1 MHFSQEK
8 AIAESP
14 FLINFALG
22 SKQTI
27 TPKTRNNMIIH
38 NLIIGWRNI
47 LKYKTQNIISVLCLS
62 FGVLCFAV
70 TLYFADVMWQ
80 NKGKQAMTSN
90 YVTLESLES
99 HPIKGGKYHFKPI
112 YREEIT
118 KIKQLP
124 MVKHVGYSL
133 CETYSDSDRIYDK
146 KKEHVIRPG
155 FEFVFVSPEWFIQKD
170 FYSVTT
176 NKKIE
181 TLKPGTVVINRRV
194 LQHMIEDD
202 KYARNYYIKHFD
214 KEYTVNDVVYSPTT
228 MDHYDAFFVIDKS
241 NYDYYN
247 PIELDITLKD
257 GYTFKELKEE
267 LTKVLP
273 DHRWTKLGGDKFFV
287 FLFVFF
293 ILLSIGIS
301 VLVIGLSGYLKMQL
315 QLFLLRR
322 REMAI
327 CRCNG
332 ARPIQLFYM
341 LLAEIFI
348 VFTFV
353 AAISLAISY
362 AFEAYS
368 MPLIHDTHMLD
379 YLDFEPSI
387 IYRTE
392 VKIVLFTFL
401 ASVAVAWFVVRR
413 SLKTPLVNTVGR
425 SFTQRTRWNGTM
437 QVVQYSTAII
447 FFFVCTMFFCALEYV
462 KIDKFDVP
470 GGPGYYKDIVVF
482 QYLPSDKVK
491 ALPSV
496 ESHACVIDLSCEIR
510 TEIDTTSTAIPR
522 DKRLLKDDIQVN
534 EYCFTATNSE
544 AFRLFKMDIYKDT
557 TEAYKTIKCPIPV
570 FVKPEHLKETMRIL
584 GLSYQ
589 VSPQEYVLPDHKR
602 YVVLGFTDNLPN
614 SKIRSRPKNFIV
626 IDNNEGFIDEE
637 IDSVS
642 VPFRNPFIA
651 VKPRNN
657 DRDAA
662 ITELDEL
669 QHKMYPSLGADIHY
683 GATIAYDAW
692 FRDLKILNYIMG
704 LTSILTLVSL
714 VCIVMT
720 VFSSISLET
729 RGRQKDI
736 AIRKVN
742 GAKIRD
748 IVMLFGRYYIV
759 TISISTLISLL
770 IGIFVIIAITYL
782 SRSEM
787 DSETLRIFV
796 ASFLISVATITT
808 VTVATVWQ
816 KIYRISHTNPSE
828 IISKD

>member
-1 MHFSQEK
+1 
-8 AIAESP
+8 
-14 FLINFALG
+14 
-22 SKQTI
+22 
-27 TPKTRNNMIIH
+27 MIIH

-80 NKGKQAMTSN
+80 NKGKQVMTSN
-90 YVTLESLES
+90 YVTLESR
-99 HPIKGGKYHFKPI
+99 PIKSGGNYREPI
-112 YREEIT
+112 YSEEIT

-124 MVKHVGYSL
+124 MVKHVGYEEPYYSRKDWDLEKDSL
-133 CETYSDSDRIYDK
+133 YDK
-146 KKEHVIRPG
+146 KNKNEFFFG
-155 FEFVFVSPEWFIQKD
+155 FRINFVSPEWFLQKD
-170 FYSVTT
+170 FYSATT
-176 NKKIE
+176 GKKIE
-181 TLKPGTVVINRRV
+181 VLKPGAAVLDRKYLKSIIEENRYTGEYVFNHLDR
-194 LQHMIEDD
+194 
-202 KYARNYYIKHFD
+202 K
-214 KEYTVNDVVYSPTT
+214 YTVDDIVYSPTLYGGA
-228 MDHYDAFFVIDKS
+228 DVYIVIDDI
-241 NYDYYN
+241 NYARYIPY
-247 PIELDITLKD
+247 ELDITLKN
-257 GYTFKELKEE
+257 GYTFDDLKEE

-273 DHRWTKLGGDKFFV
+273 GHKWTKRDGDPTDSA
-287 FLFVFF
+287 FLVFF
-293 ILLSIGIS
+293 LLISIGIS

-368 MPLIHDTHMLD
+368 MPLIHDTGMLGS
-379 YLDFEPSI
+379 LDFEPSI

-392 VKIVLFTFL
+392 IKIVLFTFL

-447 FFFVCTMFFCALEYV
+447 FFFVCTMILGALGYL
-462 KIDKFDVP
+462 KNGRFDVP
-470 GGPGYYKDIVVF
+470 GGPGYYKDILVF
-482 QYLPSDKVK
+482 DYLPSDKVK
-491 ALPSV
+491 ALPSI
-496 ESHACVIDLSCEIR
+496 ESHACVVDNVFSIR
-510 TEIDTTSTAIPR
+510 TEVDTTSTIVPR
-522 DKRLLKDDIQVN
+522 ERKRHESDN
-534 EYCFTATNSE
+534 YEFNRYYFTATNSE

-557 TEAYKTIKCPIPV
+557 TEAHKTIKCPIPV
-570 FVKPEHLKETMRIL
+570 FVKPEHLKETMSIL

-614 SKIRSRPKNFIV
+614 TKVRSMSEYFIV
-626 IDNNEGFIDEE
+626 IDNNDEFVDDE
-637 IDSVS
+637 HVHKYPGYND
-642 VPFRNPFIA
+642 PFVA

-662 ITELDEL
+662 ITEMNEL
-669 QHKMYPSLGADIHY
+669 QHKYPSIYVYRQNGP
-683 GATIAYDAW
+683 TIAYDEW
-692 FRDLKILNYIMG
+692 FKELKILNYIME
-704 LTSILTLVSL
+704 LTSVLTLVSL
-714 VCIVMT
+714 ICIVMT

-729 RGRQKDI
+729 RGRQKDV

-770 IGIFVIIAITYL
+770 IGVFVCTTITYL
-782 SRSEM
+782 AREEM
-787 DSETLRIFV
+787 DPETLRIFV
-796 ASFLISVATITT
+796 ACFLISVATITT

-828 IISKD
+828 IVSKD

>member
-27 TPKTRNNMIIH
+27 TPKSRNNMIIH

-80 NKGKQAMTSN
+80 DKVKQVMTSN
-90 YVTLESLES
+90 YLMLSSLGDDNS
-99 HPIKGGKYHFKPI
+99 SKLI
-112 YREEIT
+112 YSEEIT
-118 KIKQLP
+118 KIKRLP
-124 MVKHVGYSL
+124 MVKYVGYEESGYSHFYREDSL
-133 CETYSDSDRIYDK
+133 YDIK
-146 KKEHVIRPG
+146 KNKYVGISG
-155 FEFVFVSPEWFIQKD
+155 LTVKFVSPEWFIQKD
-170 FYSVTT
+170 FYSATT
-176 NKKIE
+176 GKEIE
-181 TLKPGTVVINRRV
+181 VLKPGTAVLDRRILKYRV
-194 LQHMIEDD
+194 EDD
-202 KYARNYYIKHFD
+202 KYVRGYIVNHLD
-214 KEYTVNDVVYSPTT
+214 KKYTVGDIVYSPTF
-228 MDHYDAFFVIDKS
+228 MADAADVYIIIDES
-241 NYDYYN
+241 NYDSCIPY
-247 PIELDITLKD
+247 ELDVTLND
-257 GYTFKELKEE
+257 GYTFDDLIEGLK
-267 LTKVLP
+267 KVLP
-273 DHRWTKLGGDKFFV
+273 GHRWGKRTGDIFD
-287 FLFVFF
+287 VFF
-293 ILLSIGIS
+293 IFFILISLGVS

-368 MPLIHDTHMLD
+368 MPLIHDTGMLGR
-379 YLDFEPSI
+379 LDFEPSI

-392 VKIVLFTFL
+392 IKIVLFTFL

-413 SLKTPLVNTVGR
+413 SLKTPLVNSVGR

-447 FFFVCTMFFCALEYV
+447 FFFICTMILGALEYV

-510 TEIDTTSTAIPR
+510 TEVDTTSTAIPR
-522 DKRLLKDDIQVN
+522 YQRFLKDDIQVN
-534 EYCFTATNSE
+534 EYFFTATNSE

-557 TEAYKTIKCPIPV
+557 TEAYKTIKRPIPV
-570 FVKPEHLKETMRIL
+570 FVKPEHLKETMSIL
-584 GLSYQ
+584 GLNYQ

-602 YVVLGFTDNLPN
+602 YVVLGFTDKLPN
-614 SKIRSRPKNFIV
+614 SKTRSMPNNFIV
-626 IDNNEGFIDEE
+626 IDNNEGFIGEE
-637 IDSVS
+637 VDSVS
-642 VPFRNPFIA
+642 VLYGEPFVA

-662 ITELDEL
+662 ITAMDEL

-683 GATIAYDAW
+683 GATIAYDRW
-692 FRDLKILNYIMG
+692 FKDLKILNYIMG

-770 IGIFVIIAITYL
+770 IGIFVIISITYL

-787 DSETLRIFV
+787 EPEVLWGFI

>member
-1 MHFSQEK
+1 
-8 AIAESP
+8 
-14 FLINFALG
+14 
-22 SKQTI
+22 
-27 TPKTRNNMIIH
+27 MIIH

-124 MVKHVGYSL
+124 MVKHVSYSL
-133 CETYSDSDRIYDK
+133 YEQYSDSDRIYDK
-146 KKEHVIRPG
+146 KKEHVFRHG
-155 FEFVFVSPEWFIQKD
+155 FSIMFVSPEWFIQKD

-202 KYARNYYIKHFD
+202 KYARNYYIKHLD

-228 MDHYDAFFVIDKS
+228 MDYYDAFFVIDKS
-241 NYDYYN
+241 NYDYYI
-247 PIELDITLKD
+247 PTELDITLKD
-257 GYTFKELKEE
+257 GYTFEELKEE

-273 DHRWTKLGGDKFFV
+273 DHKWTKLGGDKFFI

-327 CRCNG
+327 CRFNG

-368 MPLIHDTHMLD
+368 MPLIHDTGMLGS
-379 YLDFEPSI
+379 LDFEPSI

-392 VKIVLFTFL
+392 IKIVLFTFL

-447 FFFVCTMFFCALEYV
+447 FFFVCTMILCALEYV

-510 TEIDTTSTAIPR
+510 TEVDTTSTAIPR
-522 DKRLLKDDIQVN
+522 GQRFLKDDIQVN
-534 EYCFTATNSE
+534 EYFFTATNSE

-570 FVKPEHLKETMRIL
+570 FVKPEHLKETMSIL

-602 YVVLGFTDNLPN
+602 YVVLGFTDKLPN
-614 SKIRSRPKNFIV
+614 SKTRFMPQNFIV
-626 IDNNEGFIDEE
+626 IDNNEGFIGEGV
-637 IDSVS
+637 DSES
-642 VPFRNPFIA
+642 VLYGEPFVA

-662 ITELDEL
+662 ITAMDEL

-683 GATIAYDAW
+683 GATIAYDRW
-692 FRDLKILNYIMG
+692 FRDLEILNYIME

-729 RGRQKDI
+729 RGRQKDV

-770 IGIFVIIAITYL
+770 IGIFVIISITYL

-787 DSETLRIFV
+787 EPEVLWGFV

>member
-27 TPKTRNNMIIH
+27 TPKSRNNMIIH

-62 FGVLCFAV
+62 LGVLCFGI
-70 TLYFADVMWQ
+70 TLYFADVIWQ
-80 NKGKQAMTSN
+80 NLGKPFVMKKA
-90 YVTLESLES
+90 VGIESRDGENALDV
-99 HPIKGGKYHFKPI
+99 INNRDI
-112 YREEIT
+112 A

-124 MVKHVGYSL
+124 MVEYVNYFN
-133 CETYSDSDRIYDK
+133 SDYHDALLTSKDAKDTLRTHLSIKY
-146 KKEHVIRPG
+146 IT
-155 FEFVFVSPEWFIQKD
+155 PEWFVDKD
-170 FYSVTT
+170 FYSAVTG
-176 NKKIE
+176 KEIGI
-181 TLKPGTVVINRRV
+181 LKPGTVVISRSSIRYFLKNIDVRGSKLNLLNKKFTV
-194 LQHMIEDD
+194 DD
-202 KYARNYYIKHFD
+202 VI
-214 KEYTVNDVVYSPTT
+214 YSPTIIDNINRIDGYIV
-228 MDHYDAFFVIDKS
+228 MDKKGQINCSTFMLDVI
-241 NYDYYN
+241 
-247 PIELDITLKD
+247 LKD
-257 GYTFKELKEE
+257 GYTAEQLENA
-267 LTKVLP
+267 LTKKLP
-273 DHRWTKLGGDKFFV
+273 GRKWTASYKVGGSWTLAILV
-287 FLFVFF
+287 FWFL
-293 ILLSIGIS
+293 ITIGIS

-353 AAISLAISY
+353 TAISLAISY

-368 MPLIHDTHMLD
+368 MPLIHDTGMLGS
-379 YLDFEPSI
+379 LDFEPSI

-392 VKIVLFTFL
+392 IKIVLFTFL

-425 SFTQRTRWNGTM
+425 SFTQRTRWNGIM

-447 FFFVCTMFFCALEYV
+447 FFFVCTVILGSLEYL
-462 KIDKFDVP
+462 KNDKFDVP
-470 GGPGYYKDIVVF
+470 GGPDYYKNILIF
-482 QYLPSDKVK
+482 EYLPSDKVK

-496 ESHACVIDLSCEIR
+496 EAHACVKDRTYDIR
-510 TEIDTTSTAIPR
+510 AEIDTASIVVPR
-522 DKRLLKDDIQVN
+522 DTVFKAGNPYDIVN

-544 AFRLFKMDIYKDT
+544 AFRLFKMDIYKDM
-557 TEAYKTIKCPIPV
+557 TEAYKTIKRPIPV
-570 FVKPEHLKETMRIL
+570 FVKPEHLKETMSIL

-602 YVVLGFTDNLPN
+602 YVILGFTDNLPN
-614 SKIRSRPKNFIV
+614 SKRMFMQKKFIV
-626 IDNNEGFIDEE
+626 IDDNDNFVDDGFDNVTVMSREQF
-637 IDSVS
+637 V
-642 VPFRNPFIA
+642 A
-651 VKPRNN
+651 VKPINN
-657 DRDAA
+657 DRNAA
-662 ITELDEL
+662 ITELDQLLHETWPNL
-669 QHKMYPSLGADIHY
+669 SANVHY

-692 FRDLKILNYIMG
+692 FKELKIRIYIME
-704 LTSILTLVSL
+704 LTSVLTLVSL

>member
-1 MHFSQEK
+1 
-8 AIAESP
+8 
-14 FLINFALG
+14 
-22 SKQTI
+22 
-27 TPKTRNNMIIH
+27 MIIH

-70 TLYFADVMWQ
+70 TLYFADVIWQ
-80 NKGKQAMTSN
+80 NLGKQVMTSN
-90 YVTLESLES
+90 YVTFVSR
-99 HPIKGGKYHFKPI
+99 PIKSGENYLEPI

-133 CETYSDSDRIYDK
+133 YETYSDSDRIYDK
-146 KKEHVIRPG
+146 KKEHVIRSG
-155 FEFVFVSPEWFIQKD
+155 FRFTFVSPEWFIQKD

-202 KYARNYYIKHFD
+202 KYARNYYINHLD

-228 MDHYDAFFVIDKS
+228 MDYYDAFFVIDKS
-241 NYDYYN
+241 NYARYIPY
-247 PIELDITLKD
+247 ELDITLKN
-257 GYTFKELKEE
+257 GYTFDDLKKE

-287 FLFVFF
+287 SLFVFF

-368 MPLIHDTHMLD
+368 MPLIHATGMLD
-379 YLDFEPSI
+379 RLDFEPSI

-392 VKIVLFTFL
+392 IKIVLFTFL
-401 ASVAVAWFVVRR
+401 ASVVVAWFVVRR

-447 FFFVCTMFFCALEYV
+447 FFFVCTMILGALGYL
-462 KIDKFDVP
+462 KNGRLDVP
-470 GGPGYYKDIVVF
+470 GGPGYYKDILVF
-482 QYLPSDKVK
+482 GYLPSDKVK
-491 ALPSV
+491 ALPSI
-496 ESHACVIDLSCEIR
+496 ESHACVVDNVIDIR
-510 TEIDTTSTAIPR
+510 TEVDTTSTIVPR
-522 DKRLLKDDIQVN
+522 ERKRHESDNSKFN
-534 EYCFTATNSE
+534 RYYFTATNSE

-557 TEAYKTIKCPIPV
+557 TEAHKTIKEPIPV
-570 FVKPEHLKETMRIL
+570 FVKSEHLKETMSIL

-589 VSPQEYVLPDHKR
+589 VSPQEYVLPDLNR

-614 SKIRSRPKNFIV
+614 QKMSSMSKNFIV
-626 IDNNEGFIDEE
+626 IDNNDEFMNDE
-637 IDSVS
+637 HIRKYPGYN
-642 VPFRNPFIA
+642 VPFVA

-662 ITELDEL
+662 ITEMNEL
-669 QHKMYPSLGADIHY
+669 QHKYPSFY
-683 GATIAYDAW
+683 VYRQNCPTVAYDAW
-692 FRDLKILNYIMG
+692 FKDLKIMNYIME
-704 LTSILTLVSL
+704 LTSVLTLVSL
-714 VCIVMT
+714 ICIVMT

-729 RGRQKDI
+729 RGRQKDV

-828 IISKD
+828 IVSKD

>member
-1 MHFSQEK
+1 MHFLQEK

-27 TPKTRNNMIIH
+27 TPKSRNNMIIH

-62 FGVLCFAV
+62 LGVLCFGI
-70 TLYFADVMWQ
+70 TLYFADVIWQ
-80 NKGKQAMTSN
+80 NLGKPFVMKKA
-90 YVTLESLES
+90 VGIESRDGENALDV
-99 HPIKGGKYHFKPI
+99 INNRDI
-112 YREEIT
+112 A

-124 MVKHVGYSL
+124 MVEYVNYF
-133 CETYSDSDRIYDK
+133 DSDYHDALLTSKDAKDTFRTHLSIKY
-146 KKEHVIRPG
+146 IT
-155 FEFVFVSPEWFIQKD
+155 PEWFVDKD
-170 FYSVTT
+170 FYSAVTG
-176 NKKIE
+176 KEIGI
-181 TLKPGTVVINRRV
+181 LKPGTVVISRSSIRYFLKNIDV
-194 LQHMIEDD
+194 IGSKLNLFNKKFTVDD
-202 KYARNYYIKHFD
+202 VI
-214 KEYTVNDVVYSPTT
+214 YSPTIIDNINRIDGYIV
-228 MDHYDAFFVIDKS
+228 MDKKGQINCSTFMLDVI
-241 NYDYYN
+241 
-247 PIELDITLKD
+247 LKD
-257 GYTFKELKEE
+257 GYTAEQLENA
-267 LTKVLP
+267 LTKKLP
-273 DHRWTKLGGDKFFV
+273 GRKWTASYKVGGSWTLAILV
-287 FLFVFF
+287 FWFL
-293 ILLSIGIS
+293 ITIGIS

-348 VFTFV
+348 IFSFV
-353 AAISLAISY
+353 AITSLAISY

-368 MPLIHDTHMLD
+368 MPLIYDTGMLGN
-379 YLDFEPSI
+379 LDFEPSI

-392 VKIVLFTFL
+392 MKIVLFTFL

-425 SFTQRTRWNGTM
+425 SFTQRTRWNGIM

-447 FFFVCTMFFCALEYV
+447 FFFVCATILCVIEYR
-462 KIDKFDVP
+462 KIDGIFDVP
-470 GGPGYYKDIVVF
+470 GGPDYYKNILIF
-482 QYLPSDKVK
+482 EYLPSDKVK

-496 ESHACVIDLSCEIR
+496 EAHACVKDRTYDIR
-510 TEIDTTSTAIPR
+510 AEIDTASIVVPR
-522 DKRLLKDDIQVN
+522 DTVFKAGNPYDIVN

-544 AFRLFKMDIYKDT
+544 AFRLFKMDIYKDM
-557 TEAYKTIKCPIPV
+557 TEAYKTIKRPIPV
-570 FVKPEHLKETMRIL
+570 FVKPEHLKETMSIL

-602 YVVLGFTDNLPN
+602 YVILGFTDNLPN
-614 SKIRSRPKNFIV
+614 SKRMFMQKKFIV
-626 IDNNEGFIDEE
+626 IDDNDNFVDDGFDNVTVMSREQF
-637 IDSVS
+637 V
-642 VPFRNPFIA
+642 A
-651 VKPRNN
+651 VKPINN
-657 DRDAA
+657 DRNAA
-662 ITELDEL
+662 ITEHDQLLHETWPNL
-669 QHKMYPSLGADIHY
+669 SANVHY

-692 FRDLKILNYIMG
+692 FKELKILNYIME

-782 SRSEM
+782 SRLEM
-787 DSETLRIFV
+787 DPEVLWSFV
-796 ASFLISVATITT
+796 AIFLVSVATITT

>member
-1 MHFSQEK
+1 
-8 AIAESP
+8 
-14 FLINFALG
+14 
-22 SKQTI
+22 
-27 TPKTRNNMIIH
+27 MIIH

-80 NKGKQAMTSN
+80 NLGKKVMTSN
-90 YVTLESLES
+90 YVTLASLES
-99 HPIKGGKYHFKPI
+99 HPIKGDEYHYNFKPI

-133 CETYSDSDRIYDK
+133 YENSYSGKDSLYDK
-146 KKEHVIRPG
+146 KNKHG
-155 FEFVFVSPEWFIQKD
+155 FFFGFRINFVSPEWFLQKD
-170 FYSVTT
+170 FYSATT
-176 NKKIE
+176 GKKIE
-181 TLKPGTVVINRRV
+181 VLKPGAAVLNR
-194 LQHMIEDD
+194 
-202 KYARNYYIKHFD
+202 KYLKSIIGESRYTGEYVFNHHLGW
-214 KEYTVNDVVYSPTT
+214 EYTVDDIVYSPTL
-228 MDHYDAFFVIDKS
+228 DEGADVYIVIDKS
-241 NYDYYN
+241 NYDYYI
-247 PIELDITLKD
+247 PFELDITLKN
-257 GYTFKELKEE
+257 GYTFDDLKKE

-273 DHRWTKLGGDKFFV
+273 DHRWTKLGGDSKGMA
-287 FLFVFF
+287 FLVFF
-293 ILLSIGIS
+293 LLISIGIS

-368 MPLIHDTHMLD
+368 MPLIHDTGMLD
-379 YLDFEPSI
+379 RLDFEPSI

-392 VKIVLFTFL
+392 IKIVLFTFL
-401 ASVAVAWFVVRR
+401 ASVAIAWFVVRR

-447 FFFVCTMFFCALEYV
+447 FFFVCTMILGALEYL
-462 KIDKFDVP
+462 KNGRFDVP
-470 GGPGYYKDIVVF
+470 GGPGYYKDILVF
-482 QYLPSDKVK
+482 DYLPSDKVK
-491 ALPSV
+491 ALPSI
-496 ESHACVIDLSCEIR
+496 ESHACVIDLRCEIR

-522 DKRLLKDDIQVN
+522 DQRLLKDDIQVN
-534 EYCFTATNSE
+534 EYRFTATNSE

-570 FVKPEHLKETMRIL
+570 FVKPEHLKETMSIL

-614 SKIRSRPKNFIV
+614 SNMGYMPKKFIV

-642 VPFRNPFIA
+642 VPDRYPFTA

-662 ITELDEL
+662 ITAMDEL

-692 FRDLKILNYIMG
+692 FKQLKILNYIME
-704 LTSILTLVSL
+704 LTSVLTLVSL
-714 VCIVMT
+714 ICIVMT

-729 RGRQKDI
+729 RGRQKDV

-759 TISISTLISLL
+759 TISISSLIALL
-770 IGIFVIIAITYL
+770 IVVVLIICISIIGRDWPDAELTLYLCLFFLSSIAVITG
-782 SRSEM
+782 
-787 DSETLRIFV
+787 
-796 ASFLISVATITT
+796 

>member
-80 NKGKQAMTSN
+80 DKGKQVMTSN
-90 YVTLESLES
+90 YVTLESR
-99 HPIKGGKYHFKPI
+99 PIKSGENYLEPI
-112 YREEIT
+112 FSEEIT

-124 MVKHVGYSL
+124 MVKHVGYM
-133 CETYSDSDRIYDK
+133 YDSYYCYYESSSIYNKKDK
-146 KKEHVIRPG
+146 
-155 FEFVFVSPEWFIQKD
+155 FEFYRGLRVNFVSPEWFIQKD

-176 NKKIE
+176 NKKVE

-202 KYARNYYIKHFD
+202 KYARNYYIKHLD

-228 MDHYDAFFVIDKS
+228 MNYYDAFIVIDKS
-241 NYDYYN
+241 NYDSCIPY
-247 PIELDITLKD
+247 ILDITLKD

-273 DHRWTKLGGDKFFV
+273 GHKWTKRDGDPTDSA
-287 FLFVFF
+287 FLVFF
-293 ILLSIGIS
+293 LLISIGIS

-368 MPLIHDTHMLD
+368 MPLIHDTGMLGN
-379 YLDFEPSI
+379 LDFEPSI

-392 VKIVLFTFL
+392 IKIVLFTFL

-447 FFFVCTMFFCALEYV
+447 FFFVCTMILGALEYL
-462 KIDKFDVP
+462 KNGRFDVP
-470 GGPGYYKDIVVF
+470 GGPGYYKDILVF
-482 QYLPSDKVK
+482 GYLPSDKVK
-491 ALPSV
+491 ALPSI
-496 ESHACVIDLSCEIR
+496 ESHACVVDNVFDIR
-510 TEIDTTSTAIPR
+510 TEVDTTSTIVPR
-522 DKRLLKDDIQVN
+522 ERKRHESDNSKFN
-534 EYCFTATNSE
+534 RYYFTATNSE

-570 FVKPEHLKETMRIL
+570 FVKPEHLKETMNIL

-614 SKIRSRPKNFIV
+614 TKVRSMSEYFIV
-626 IDNNEGFIDEE
+626 IDNNDEFVDDE
-637 IDSVS
+637 HVHKYPGYNA
-642 VPFRNPFIA
+642 PFVA

-662 ITELDEL
+662 IKAMDEL

-714 VCIVMT
+714 ICIVMT

-729 RGRQKDI
+729 RGRQKDV

-759 TISISTLISLL
+759 TISISSLIALL
-770 IGIFVIIAITYL
+770 IVVVLIICISIIGREWPDAEITLYL
-782 SRSEM
+782 C
-787 DSETLRIFV
+787 L
-796 ASFLISVATITT
+796 SFLFSIAVITG

-828 IISKD
+828 IVSKD

>member
-27 TPKTRNNMIIH
+27 TPKSRNNMIIH

-80 NKGKQAMTSN
+80 DKGKQVMTSN
-90 YVTLESLES
+90 YVTLVSY
-99 HPIKGGKYHFKPI
+99 PIKSGENYREPI
-112 YREEIT
+112 YSEEIT

-124 MVKHVGYSL
+124 MVKHVGYMD
-133 CETYSDSDRIYDK
+133 DSYYGYYESSSIYDK
-146 KKEHVIRPG
+146 KDK
-155 FEFVFVSPEWFIQKD
+155 FEFCRGLRVKFVSHEWFIQKD
-170 FYSVTT
+170 FYSATT
-176 NKKIE
+176 GKEIE
-181 TLKPGTVVINRRV
+181 VLKPGTVVLDRRILKYRV
-194 LQHMIEDD
+194 EDD
-202 KYARNYYIKHFD
+202 KYVRGYIVNHLD
-214 KEYTVNDVVYSPTT
+214 KKYTVGDIVYSPTF
-228 MDHYDAFFVIDKS
+228 MAEAADVYIIIDES
-241 NYDYYN
+241 NYDSCIPYK
-247 PIELDITLKD
+247 LDITLKE

-273 DHRWTKLGGDKFFV
+273 GHKWTKLDGDPNGSA
-287 FLFVFF
+287 FLVFF
-293 ILLSIGIS
+293 LLISIGIS

-368 MPLIHDTHMLD
+368 MPLIHDTGMLD
-379 YLDFEPSI
+379 RLDFEPSI

-392 VKIVLFTFL
+392 IKIVLFTFL
-401 ASVAVAWFVVRR
+401 ASVVVAWFVVRR

-447 FFFVCTMFFCALEYV
+447 FFFVCTMILGALEYV

-470 GGPGYYKDIVVF
+470 GGPGYYKDVLVF
-482 QYLPSDKVK
+482 DYLPSDKVK
-491 ALPSV
+491 VLPSV
-496 ESHACVIDLSCEIR
+496 ESHACVIDLNCEIR
-510 TEIDTTSTAIPR
+510 TEIDTTSTTIPR
-522 DKRLLKDDIQVN
+522 DQRFLKDDIQVN
-534 EYCFTATNSE
+534 KYFFTATNSE

-557 TEAYKTIKCPIPV
+557 TEAYKTIECPIPV

-602 YVVLGFTDNLPN
+602 YVVLGFTDKLPN
-614 SKIRSRPKNFIV
+614 SKIRSRPKDFIV

-642 VPFRNPFIA
+642 VLYREQFVA

-692 FRDLKILNYIMG
+692 FKELKILNYFME

-729 RGRQKDI
+729 RGRQKDV

-770 IGIFVIIAITYL
+770 IGVFVCTTITYL

-796 ASFLISVATITT
+796 ACFLISVATITT

-816 KIYRISHTNPSE
+816 KIYRLSHVNPSE
-828 IISKD
+828 ILSKD

>member
-1 MHFSQEK
+1 
-8 AIAESP
+8 
-14 FLINFALG
+14 
-22 SKQTI
+22 
-27 TPKTRNNMIIH
+27 MIIH

-80 NKGKQAMTSN
+80 DKGKQVMTSN
-90 YVTLESLES
+90 YVTLESR
-99 HPIKGGKYHFKPI
+99 PIKSGENYLEPI
-112 YREEIT
+112 FSEEIT

-124 MVKHVGYSL
+124 MVKHVGYM
-133 CETYSDSDRIYDK
+133 YDSYYCYYESSSIYNKKDK
-146 KKEHVIRPG
+146 
-155 FEFVFVSPEWFIQKD
+155 FEFHRGLRVNFVSPEWFIQKD

-176 NKKIE
+176 NKKVE

-202 KYARNYYIKHFD
+202 KYARNYYIKHLD

-228 MDHYDAFFVIDKS
+228 MNYYDAFIVIDKS
-241 NYDYYN
+241 NYDSCIPYK
-247 PIELDITLKD
+247 LDITLKD

-273 DHRWTKLGGDKFFV
+273 GHKWTKRDGDPTDSA
-287 FLFVFF
+287 FLVFF
-293 ILLSIGIS
+293 LLISIGIS

-348 VFTFV
+348 IFSFV
-353 AAISLAISY
+353 AITSLAISY

-368 MPLIHDTHMLD
+368 MPLIHDTGMLGN
-379 YLDFEPSI
+379 LDFEPSI

-392 VKIVLFTFL
+392 IKIVLFTFL

-447 FFFVCTMFFCALEYV
+447 FFFVCTMILGALEYL
-462 KIDKFDVP
+462 KNGRFDVP
-470 GGPGYYKDIVVF
+470 GGPGYYKDILVF
-482 QYLPSDKVK
+482 GYLPSDKVK
-491 ALPSV
+491 ALPSI
-496 ESHACVIDLSCEIR
+496 ESHACVVDNVFDIR
-510 TEIDTTSTAIPR
+510 TEVDTTSTIVPR
-522 DKRLLKDDIQVN
+522 ERKRHESDNSKFN
-534 EYCFTATNSE
+534 RYYFTATNSE

-570 FVKPEHLKETMRIL
+570 FVKPEHLKETMNIL

-602 YVVLGFTDNLPN
+602 YIVLGFTDNLPN
-614 SKIRSRPKNFIV
+614 TKVRSMSEYFIV
-626 IDNNEGFIDEE
+626 IDNNDEFVDDE
-637 IDSVS
+637 HVHKYPGYNA
-642 VPFRNPFIA
+642 PFVA

-662 ITELDEL
+662 ITEMNEL
-669 QHKMYPSLGADIHY
+669 QHKYPSFYEYRQNGP
-683 GATIAYDAW
+683 TIAYDEW
-692 FRDLKILNYIMG
+692 FKELKIMNYIME

-729 RGRQKDI
+729 RGRQKDV

-770 IGIFVIIAITYL
+770 IGVFVCTTITYL

-816 KIYRISHTNPSE
+816 KIYRLSHVNPSE
-828 IISKD
+828 ILSKD

>member
-27 TPKTRNNMIIH
+27 TPKSRNNMIIH

-80 NKGKQAMTSN
+80 NKGKQVMTSN
-90 YVTLESLES
+90 YVTFVSR
-99 HPIKGGKYHFKPI
+99 PIKSGENYLEPI

-133 CETYSDSDRIYDK
+133 YETYSDSDRIYDK
-146 KKEHVIRPG
+146 KKEHVFRHG
-155 FEFVFVSPEWFIQKD
+155 FRFIFVSPEWFIQKD

-181 TLKPGTVVINRRV
+181 TLKPGTVVINRKV

-202 KYARNYYIKHFD
+202 KYARNYYIKHLD

-228 MDHYDAFFVIDKS
+228 MDYYDAFIVIDKS
-241 NYDYYN
+241 NYDSFTTH
-247 PIELDITLKD
+247 ELDITLKD

-273 DHRWTKLGGDKFFV
+273 GHRWTKLGGDKFFV
-287 FLFVFF
+287 SLFVFF

-368 MPLIHDTHMLD
+368 MPLIHDTRMLD

-392 VKIVLFTFL
+392 MKIVLFTFL

-425 SFTQRTRWNGTM
+425 SFTQRTRWNGIM

-447 FFFVCTMFFCALEYV
+447 FFFVCATILCVIEYR
-462 KIDKFDVP
+462 KIDGIFDVP
-470 GGPGYYKDIVVF
+470 GGPDYYKNILIF
-482 QYLPSDKVK
+482 EYLPSDKVK

-496 ESHACVIDLSCEIR
+496 EAHACVKDRTYDIR
-510 TEIDTTSTAIPR
+510 AEIDTASIVVPR
-522 DKRLLKDDIQVN
+522 DTVFKAGNPYDIVN

-544 AFRLFKMDIYKDT
+544 AFRLFKMDIYKDM
-557 TEAYKTIKCPIPV
+557 TEAYKTIKRPIPV
-570 FVKPEHLKETMRIL
+570 FVKPEHLKETMSIL

-602 YVVLGFTDNLPN
+602 YVILGFTDNLPN
-614 SKIRSRPKNFIV
+614 SKRMFMQKKFIV
-626 IDNNEGFIDEE
+626 IDDNDNFVDDGFDNVTVMSREQF
-637 IDSVS
+637 V
-642 VPFRNPFIA
+642 A
-651 VKPRNN
+651 VKPINN
-657 DRDAA
+657 DRNAA
-662 ITELDEL
+662 ITEHDQLLHETWPNL
-669 QHKMYPSLGADIHY
+669 SANVHY

-692 FRDLKILNYIMG
+692 FKELKILNYIME

-729 RGRQKDI
+729 RGRQKDV

-759 TISISTLISLL
+759 TISISSLIALL
-770 IGIFVIIAITYL
+770 IVVVLIICISIIVREWPDAEITLYL
-782 SRSEM
+782 C
-787 DSETLRIFV
+787 L
-796 ASFLISVATITT
+796 SFLSSIAVITG

>member
-1 MHFSQEK
+1 
-8 AIAESP
+8 
-14 FLINFALG
+14 
-22 SKQTI
+22 
-27 TPKTRNNMIIH
+27 MIIH

-70 TLYFADVMWQ
+70 TLYFADVIWQ
-80 NKGKQAMTSN
+80 NVGKNVMTSN
-90 YVTLESLES
+90 YVTLESR
-99 HPIKGGKYHFKPI
+99 PIKSGENYLEPI
-112 YREEIT
+112 FSEEIT

-124 MVKHVGYSL
+124 MVKHVGYMD
-133 CETYSDSDRIYDK
+133 DSYYGYYESSSIYNRKDK
-146 KKEHVIRPG
+146 
-155 FEFVFVSPEWFIQKD
+155 FEFHRGLRVSFVSPEWFIQKD

-181 TLKPGTVVINRRV
+181 TLKPGTVVINRKV
-194 LQHMIEDD
+194 LQHMIEDN
-202 KYARNYYIKHFD
+202 KYARNYYIKHLD
-214 KEYTVNDVVYSPTT
+214 KEYTVNDIVYSPTI
-228 MDHYDAFFVIDKS
+228 MDYYDAFIVIDKS
-241 NYDYYN
+241 NYDSFTTH
-247 PIELDITLKD
+247 ELDITLKD

-273 DHRWTKLGGDKFFV
+273 GHKWTKRDGDPNGSA
-287 FLFVFF
+287 FLVFF
-293 ILLSIGIS
+293 LLISIGIS

-392 VKIVLFTFL
+392 IKIVLFTFL

-447 FFFVCTMFFCALEYV
+447 FFFVCTMILGALEYV
-462 KIDKFDVP
+462 KIFEFDVP
-470 GGPGYYKDIVVF
+470 GGPGYYKDILVF
-482 QYLPSDKVK
+482 DYLPSDKVK

-496 ESHACVIDLSCEIR
+496 ESHACIIDLSCEIR
-510 TEIDTTSTAIPR
+510 TEVDTTSTAIPR
-522 DKRLLKDDIQVN
+522 GQRFLKDDIQVN

-570 FVKPEHLKETMRIL
+570 FVKPEHLKETMSIL

-642 VPFRNPFIA
+642 VLYREPFVA

-657 DRDAA
+657 DWDAA
-662 ITELDEL
+662 IKAMDEL
-669 QHKMYPSLGADIHY
+669 QHKMSPSLGADIHY
-683 GATIAYDAW
+683 GATIAYDTW

-729 RGRQKDI
+729 RGRQKDV

-759 TISISTLISLL
+759 TISISSLIALL
-770 IGIFVIIAITYL
+770 IVVVLIICISIIGREWPDAEMTLYL
-782 SRSEM
+782 C
-787 DSETLRIFV
+787 L
-796 ASFLISVATITT
+796 SFLSSIAVITG

-828 IISKD
+828 IVSKD

>member
-27 TPKTRNNMIIH
+27 TPKSRNNMIIH

-80 NKGKQAMTSN
+80 NLGKPFVMKKA
-90 YVTLESLES
+90 VGIESRDGENAFDV
-99 HPIKGGKYHFKPI
+99 INNRDI
-112 YREEIT
+112 A

-124 MVKHVGYSL
+124 MVEYVNYFN
-133 CETYSDSDRIYDK
+133 SDYHDALLTSKDAKDTLRTHLSIKY
-146 KKEHVIRPG
+146 IT
-155 FEFVFVSPEWFIQKD
+155 PEWFVDKD
-170 FYSVTT
+170 FYSAVTG
-176 NKKIE
+176 KEIGI
-181 TLKPGTVVINRRV
+181 LKPGTVVISRSSIRYFLKNIDVRGSKLNLLNKKFTV
-194 LQHMIEDD
+194 DD
-202 KYARNYYIKHFD
+202 VI
-214 KEYTVNDVVYSPTT
+214 YSPTIIDNINRIDGYIV
-228 MDHYDAFFVIDKS
+228 MDKKGQINCSTFMLDVI
-241 NYDYYN
+241 
-247 PIELDITLKD
+247 LKD
-257 GYTFKELKEE
+257 GYTAEQLENA
-267 LTKVLP
+267 LTKKLP
-273 DHRWTKLGGDKFFV
+273 GRKWTASYKVGGSWTLAILV
-287 FLFVFF
+287 FWFL
-293 ILLSIGIS
+293 ITIGIS

-353 AAISLAISY
+353 TAISLAISY

-368 MPLIHDTHMLD
+368 MPLIHDTGMLGN
-379 YLDFEPSI
+379 LDFEPSI

-392 VKIVLFTFL
+392 IKIVLFTFL

-425 SFTQRTRWNGTM
+425 SFTQRTRWNGIM

-447 FFFVCTMFFCALEYV
+447 FFFVCTVILGSLEYL
-462 KIDKFDVP
+462 KNDKFDVP
-470 GGPGYYKDIVVF
+470 GGPDYYKNILIF
-482 QYLPSDKVK
+482 EYLPSDKVK

-496 ESHACVIDLSCEIR
+496 EAHACVKDRTYDIR
-510 TEIDTTSTAIPR
+510 AEIDTASIVVPR
-522 DKRLLKDDIQVN
+522 DTVFKAGNPYDIVN

-544 AFRLFKMDIYKDT
+544 AFRLFKMDIYKDM
-557 TEAYKTIKCPIPV
+557 TEAYKTIKRPIPV
-570 FVKPEHLKETMRIL
+570 FVKPEHLKETMSIL

-602 YVVLGFTDNLPN
+602 YVILGFTDNLPN
-614 SKIRSRPKNFIV
+614 SKRMFMQKKFIV
-626 IDNNEGFIDEE
+626 IDDNDNFVDDGFDNVTVMSREQF
-637 IDSVS
+637 V
-642 VPFRNPFIA
+642 A
-651 VKPRNN
+651 VKPINN
-657 DRDAA
+657 DRNAA
-662 ITELDEL
+662 ITELDQLLHETWPNL
-669 QHKMYPSLGADIHY
+669 SVNVHY

-692 FRDLKILNYIMG
+692 FKELKIRIYIME

-770 IGIFVIIAITYL
+770 IGVFVCTTITYL

-787 DSETLRIFV
+787 DSESLRIFV

>member
-27 TPKTRNNMIIH
+27 TPKSRNNMIIH

-62 FGVLCFAV
+62 LGVLCFGI
-70 TLYFADVMWQ
+70 TLYFADVIWQ
-80 NKGKQAMTSN
+80 NLGKPFVMKKA
-90 YVTLESLES
+90 VGIESRDGENALDV
-99 HPIKGGKYHFKPI
+99 INNRDI
-112 YREEIT
+112 A

-124 MVKHVGYSL
+124 MVEYVNYF
-133 CETYSDSDRIYDK
+133 DSDYHDALLTSKDAKDTLRTHLSIKY
-146 KKEHVIRPG
+146 IT
-155 FEFVFVSPEWFIQKD
+155 PEWFVDKD
-170 FYSVTT
+170 FYSAVTG
-176 NKKIE
+176 KEIGI
-181 TLKPGTVVINRRV
+181 LKPGTVVISRSSIRYFLKNIDVRGSKLNLLNKKFTV
-194 LQHMIEDD
+194 DD
-202 KYARNYYIKHFD
+202 VI
-214 KEYTVNDVVYSPTT
+214 YSPTIIDNINRIDGYIV
-228 MDHYDAFFVIDKS
+228 MDKKGQINCSTFMLDVI
-241 NYDYYN
+241 
-247 PIELDITLKD
+247 LKD
-257 GYTFKELKEE
+257 GYTAEQLENA
-267 LTKVLP
+267 LTKKLP
-273 DHRWTKLGGDKFFV
+273 GRKWTASYKVGGSWTLAILV
-287 FLFVFF
+287 FWFL
-293 ILLSIGIS
+293 ITIGIS

-348 VFTFV
+348 IFSFV
-353 AAISLAISY
+353 AITSLAISY

-368 MPLIHDTHMLD
+368 MPLIYETGMLGN
-379 YLDFEPSI
+379 LDFEPSI

-392 VKIVLFTFL
+392 MKIVLFTFL

-425 SFTQRTRWNGTM
+425 SFTQRTRWNGIM

-447 FFFVCTMFFCALEYV
+447 FFFVCATILCVIEYR
-462 KIDKFDVP
+462 KIDGIFDVP
-470 GGPGYYKDIVVF
+470 GGPDYYKNILIF
-482 QYLPSDKVK
+482 EYLPSDKVK

-496 ESHACVIDLSCEIR
+496 EAHACVKDRTYDIR
-510 TEIDTTSTAIPR
+510 AEIDTASIVVPR
-522 DKRLLKDDIQVN
+522 DTVFKAGNPYDIVN

-544 AFRLFKMDIYKDT
+544 AFRLFKMDIYKDM
-557 TEAYKTIKCPIPV
+557 TEAYKTIKRPIPV
-570 FVKPEHLKETMRIL
+570 FVKPEHLKETMSIL

-602 YVVLGFTDNLPN
+602 YVILGFTDNLPN
-614 SKIRSRPKNFIV
+614 SKRMFMQKKFIV
-626 IDNNEGFIDEE
+626 IDDNDNFVDDGFDNVTVMSREQF
-637 IDSVS
+637 V
-642 VPFRNPFIA
+642 A
-651 VKPRNN
+651 VKPINN
-657 DRDAA
+657 DRNAA
-662 ITELDEL
+662 ITEHDQLLHETWPNL
-669 QHKMYPSLGADIHY
+669 SANVHY

-692 FRDLKILNYIMG
+692 FKELKILNYIME

-782 SRSEM
+782 SRLEM
-787 DSETLRIFV
+787 DPEVLWSFV
-796 ASFLISVATITT
+796 AIFLVSVATITT